1 VKRKYY
7 DISLDGKIVATRFTW
22 NSAVRAVE
30 QLVKERSRSLA
41 LWGGPPVIYNLVA
54 STNDHSPTDKYTVVN
69 GLRTWQSSTETLHF
83 IITLR
88 PWSA

>member
-1 VKRKYY
+1 MKRKYY
-7 DISLDGKIVATRFTW
+7 DISLDGKIVATRFAW

-30 QLVKERSRSLA
+30 QLVKERVKLA
-41 LWGGPPVIYNLVA
+41 AVEHERGIEYHLIA
-54 STNDHSPTDKYTVVN
+54 STADHSPTDKYTVVS

-83 IITLR
+83 VITLR

>member
-1 VKRKYY
+1 MKRKYY

-41 LWGGPPVIYNLVA
+41 LWGAPVIYNLVA
-54 STNDHSPTDKYTVVN
+54 STNDHSQTDKYTIVN

>member
-1 VKRKYY
+1 MKRKYY
-7 DISLDGKIVATRFTW
+7 DISLDGKIVATRFAW

-30 QLVKERSRSLA
+30 QLVKERSRSL
-41 LWGGPPVIYNLVA
+41 VTIYKLIA
-54 STNDHSPTDKYTVVN
+54 STADRSPTDKYTIVS

-88 PWSA
+88 PWSP